1 MTESATPALPSAG
14 RSALIG
20 GLTKRLTSG
29 WDHLNDEQLVAL
41 LEDLVY
47 HEGRRIQRHPDP
59 AQALVLHETAQAI
72 LEGDRL
78 RMDACGRAH
87 AQGFLD
93 EIHGN
98 FNPKIHRF
106 ATRWLPGLL
115 ARAISPFSR
124 TDLAD
129 QLEIR
134 GAVEQTRELEK
145 TSTLIYAPTHVS
157 NLDSPAIGFALHLC
171 GLEPAIYGAGLNLFS
186 NPILGWWMRRL
197 GAYTVDRTKSS
208 LLYKHALKD
217 YSVWCLTEG
226 RHSLFFPGG
235 TRCRSGA
242 IETKLKKGLLGTAIA
257 AWQEN
262 IARGKPER
270 EVFIIP
276 VTLSFSLVP
285 EARTLIADHL
295 TEAGR
300 QRHIITNDES
310 SRPTEVMRYMRR
322 RTGRSGGIAVHFG
335 KALDV
340 FGNPVPSA
348 PAATRQERL
357 ALVCDRAGKVEWDEQ
372 RDRVY
377 TNRLAEQLVNAYP
390 AGACRYATHIAA
402 AACWNVLCDQQGTT
416 DALHLV
422 RLPIDQRLLAAP
434 VVQAEVGRLREDIR
448 QRESNG
454 QGWSRAPLDALELLR
469 QAAHQMGSYHAPP
482 ALTLGDE
489 EVVIEDPKLLFYYA
503 NRCDLF
509 REGD

>member
-1 MTESATPALPSAG
+1 MTASATPVLPEG
-14 RSALIG
+14 RPVLIG

-29 WDHLNDEQLVAL
+29 WSRLSDDQMVAL

-47 HEGRRIQRHPDP
+47 HEGRRLQQHPDP
-59 AQALVLHETAQAI
+59 AQSHALHDTAVAI

-78 RMDACGRAH
+78 RMDTCGRAL

-98 FNPKIHRF
+98 FNPKIHQF
-106 ATRWLPGLL
+106 ATRWLPRLL
-115 ARAISPFSR
+115 ARALSPFSR

-134 GAVEQTRELEK
+134 GAVEQARALEK

-171 GLEPAIYGAGLNLFS
+171 GLAPAIYGAGLNLFS

-242 IETKLKKGLLGTAIA
+242 LEEKLKKGLLGTAIA

-262 IARGKPER
+262 IDRGKPER

-276 VTLSFSLVP
+276 VTLSFALVP
-285 EARTLIADHL
+285 EARTLITDHL
-295 TEAGR
+295 SEAGR

-310 SRPTEVMRYMRR
+310 SSPAEVIRYMRR
-322 RTGRSGGIAVHFG
+322 RTGRTAGISVHFG
-335 KALDV
+335 HALDV
-340 FGNPVPSA
+340 FGNRVP
-348 PAATRQERL
+348 PNPDATRHERL
-357 ALVCDRAGKVEWDEQ
+357 ALVCDPEGQVEWDEQ

-377 TNRLAEQLVNAYP
+377 TNRLAKHLVNAYP

-402 AACWNVLCDQQGTT
+402 AACWKVLCDQQGTT

-422 RLPIDQRLLAAP
+422 RLPHDQRTLSAS
-434 VVQAEVGRLREDIR
+434 VVCSEVDRLREDIR
-448 QRESNG
+448 QHEAKG
-454 QGWSRAPLDALELLR
+454 QGWSPAPLNASALLS
-469 QAAHQMGSYHAPP
+469 QAARDLGSYHTPP
-482 ALTLGDE
+482 ALSLDSE
-489 EVVIEDPKLLFYYA
+489 EVLIEDPKLLYYYA

-509 REGD
+509 RENR